1 MSVVVRGTG
10 LSLDEVVRVAR
21 GGERVELDPAVRP
34 RLRASRAVVE
44 EALASGAAVYGVN
57 TGFGKLKNRR
67 VDAGDLG
74 ELQRNLLRSHAAGV
88 GEPLPTDAVRAMGLL
103 RAESLAVGVSGVREV
118 VVDSLIGL
126 LNERVH
132 PVVPEQGSVGAS
144 GDLAPLAH
152 YALVL
157 IGEGEAE
164 HRGEWVSGGEALRRA
179 GLTPLT
185 LAPKEG
191 LGLIN
196 GTQQSTAILALAL
209 ADAELLVEAAVGAA
223 AMSLEAMLGSVAPLH
238 ERAMRARPHPGA
250 AWVARRL
257 RELTADSA
265 LIRSHADCDRIQDPY
280 SLRCVPQVLGA
291 SLDGLAFA
299 VGVAER
305 ELASATDNPL
315 VFAQAGSEEPWHHRV
330 LSSGNFHAQ
339 PVALAADVAAIAL
352 AALGSLA
359 ERRLYR
365 LMDEA
370 HTGLPAFLTRQP
382 GLHSG
387 LMLVQYT
394 AAALVSENKTL
405 AHPASVDS
413 IPTSVGMEDHVSMAP
428 WAARKCRGVL
438 GNVRRI
444 VAAEYLAAAQ
454 ALDLR
459 RPLAP
464 GRGTAVLWEAV
475 RRRVP
480 VLEADRSPAPD
491 LEALAAW
498 IAEGGPRVA
507 LAAAGQAGERPWRET
522 PPEERSR

>member
-1 MSVVVRGTG
+1 MSVVLRGGG
-10 LSLDEVVRVAR
+10 LTVDELVRVAR
-21 GGERVELDPAVRP
+21 GGERVELDAAVRP
-34 RLRASRAVVE
+34 RLRASRGVVE
-44 EALASGAAVYGVN
+44 AALASGAAVYGVN

-67 VDAGDLG
+67 IGAADLAA
-74 ELQRNLLRSHAAGV
+74 LQRHLLRSHAAGV
-88 GEPLPTDAVRAMGLL
+88 GEAMPTDAVRAMGLL
-103 RAESLAVGVSGVREV
+103 RAESLAVGVSGVREE
-118 VVDSLIGL
+118 VVDALVAL
-126 LNERVH
+126 LNERIH
-132 PVVPEQGSVGAS
+132 PLVPEQGSVGAS

-164 HRGEWVSGGEALRRA
+164 HRGEWVAGGEALRRA
-179 GLTPLT
+179 GLAPLE
-185 LAPKEG
+185 LGPKEG

-209 ADAELLVEAAVGAA
+209 ADAEAVLEAAVGAA
-223 AMSLEAMLGSVAPLH
+223 AMSLEAMLGSVAAMH
-238 ERAMRARPHPGA
+238 ERAVGARPHPGA

-265 LIRSHADCDRIQDPY
+265 LMRSHAECDRIQDPY
-280 SLRCVPQVLGA
+280 SLRCAPQVMGA
-291 SLDGLAFA
+291 TADGLAFA
-299 VGVAER
+299 ATVVGR
-305 ELASATDNPL
+305 ELGSATDNPL
-315 VFAQAGSEEPWHHRV
+315 VFAAAGAAEPWHLRI

-339 PVALAADVAAIAL
+339 PVALAADVAATAL

-365 LMDEA
+365 ILDEGQS
-370 HTGLPAFLTRQP
+370 GLPAFLTRQP

-387 LMLVQYT
+387 LMLAQYT

-405 AHPASVDS
+405 AHPASVDT
-413 IPTSVGMEDHVSMAP
+413 IPTSAGMEDHVSMAP
-428 WAARKCRGVL
+428 WAARKFRRVVE
-438 GNVRRI
+438 NVRRV

-480 VLEADRSPAPD
+480 VLEADRPPGPD
-491 LEALAAW
+491 LEALTAW
-498 IAEGGPRVA
+498 IAEGGPHVA
-507 LAAAGQAGERPWRET
+507 LAAAGLAGERAWRAS
-522 PPEERSR
+522 PPEERTR